1 MEQTPK
7 TPNQLYQEDE
17 PESYMDMLQRS
28 DENTYTDYIQRQNG
42 AISTIIE
49 TQNEVGSSVDGISL
63 IKSRKIVASQA
74 RQQSAQ
80 TTQNRE
86 SNTYSSRLSQYNN
99 HQVPFGGSNQRDDQ
113 ISLRKHDQRSY
124 ATSNTSPLQDAEHVP
139 SGLSSLQLIHLNLEN
154 SDDHQL
160 RLGLEQKKEGLEARK
175 LDYLR

>member
-17 PESYMDMLQRS
+17 PETYMDMLQRS

-63 IKSRKIVASQA
+63 MKSRKIVASQA

-99 HQVPFGGSNQRDDQ
+99 HQVPFGGSNPRDDQ
-113 ISLRKHDQRSY
+113 ISLRKHDQQSY
-124 ATSNTSPLQDAEHVP
+124 ARSNTSPLQEAEHVP
-139 SGLSSLQLIHLNLEN
+139 SGLSSLQLINLNLEN

-175 LDYLR
+175 LDYFR